1 MPVLRAV
8 LLACLFSSVAQPA
21 MAQQQGE
28 GFDLSATT
36 RVRYEAID
44 NQLRVGF
51 DRSDTLVN
59 LRTTLQARYRE
70 GPLTLTAELW
80 DSRVWGDDPGTP
92 VTTNEVNTLEL
103 VQAHAAWRTRVGKA
117 QVTLQGG
124 RFMLNIGS
132 RRLVAA
138 DEYRN
143 TTNGYTGLKADVT
156 TPGGVSA
163 TAIYVLPQQR
173 RPDDPAALRSG
184 RVEWDHEGF
193 DQVLWGGTLARAKA
207 LGPVSVEASFF
218 HLGERDTPGRP
229 TRDRSLDTV
238 GGRVMRDPAPG
249 KADFEVEAFHQSGTV
264 SASAAASAA
273 RLPVSAS
280 FVHADFGY
288 TLTDAWKTRLSL
300 EYDRASGDRAGGRFT
315 RFDTLFGMRRADL
328 APSGL
333 YNAVGRANLSSLGAR
348 IETAP
353 SKRIDLMATW
363 HALWLAERTDTFS
376 TTGIRDVSGRAGS
389 FAGHQ
394 FDARLRWWV
403 LPERLRFE
411 WTGVMLAKGRFLRDA
426 PNAPRGGTTIYNSLN
441 LTASF

>member
-1 MPVLRAV
+1 MIS
-8 LLACLFSSVAQPA
+8 LACLLTCAVQPAVAQ
-21 MAQQQGE
+21 QRE
-28 GFDLSATT
+28 GLDLSATM
-36 RVRYEAID
+36 RLRYEAID

-51 DRSDTLVN
+51 DSSDTLVN
-59 LRTTLQARYRE
+59 LRTTLLASYRE

-92 VTTNEVNTLEL
+92 VSTGEVNTFEL
-103 VQAHAAWRTRVGKA
+103 VQVHAAWRAQIGKTR
-117 QVTLQGG
+117 VTLQGG
-124 RFMLNIGS
+124 RFTLNIGS

-138 DEYRN
+138 DDYRN
-143 TTNGYTGLKADVT
+143 TTNGYTGLRADVVA
-156 TPGGVSA
+156 PGGVSA
-163 TAIYVLPQQR
+163 TAVYVLPQQR
-173 RPDDPAALRSG
+173 RPDDNAALRRG

-193 DQVLWGGTLARAKA
+193 DQVLWGGTLAKAKA
-207 LGPVSVEASFF
+207 IGPVSVEASFF

-229 TRDRSLDTV
+229 TRDRSLNTF

-264 SASAAASAA
+264 SASAAANAA

-280 FVHADFGY
+280 FVHADLGY

-300 EYDRASGDRAGGRFT
+300 EADRASGDRAGGRYG

-328 APSGL
+328 APAGL
-333 YNAVGRANLSSLGAR
+333 YNAVGRANIVSFGPR

-353 SKRIDLMATW
+353 SKRVDLTATW
-363 HALWLAERTDTFS
+363 HALWLAERSDSFS
-376 TTGIRDVSGRAGS
+376 TTGIRDASGRSGS

-394 FDARLRWWV
+394 VDVRLRWWV
-403 LPERLRFE
+403 QPERLRFE
-411 WTGVMLAKGRFLRDA
+411 WTGVVLAKGRFLRDA
-426 PNAPRGGTTIYNSLN
+426 PNAPRGGTTVYNSLN